1 MMEIFIPRWVVD
13 TSMCILGVSSLLCLY
28 CIIRGPTLAD
38 RIIALDGFSICII
51 GGISIYS
58 LKVNAV
64 DDLSAALVI
73 AILGFIGLVVVAKYI
88 GGGGDVIDRD

>member
-1 MMEIFIPRWVVD
+1 MEVFVPHWVVD
-13 TSMCILGVSSLLCLY
+13 TSMCILGVSALLCLY

-38 RIIALDGFSICII
+38 RIIASDAFGICII
-51 GGISIYS
+51 GGISMYS
-58 LKVNAV
+58 LKVNTV
-64 DDLSAALVI
+64 DDLSAVLII

>member
-1 MMEIFIPRWVVD
+1 MEIFMPQWVVD

-28 CIIRGPTLAD
+28 CIVRGPTLAD
-38 RIIALDGFSICII
+38 RIIASDAFGICVI
-51 GGISIYS
+51 GGISMYS
-58 LKVNAV
+58 LKVNTV
-64 DDLSAALVI
+64 DDLSAVLVI